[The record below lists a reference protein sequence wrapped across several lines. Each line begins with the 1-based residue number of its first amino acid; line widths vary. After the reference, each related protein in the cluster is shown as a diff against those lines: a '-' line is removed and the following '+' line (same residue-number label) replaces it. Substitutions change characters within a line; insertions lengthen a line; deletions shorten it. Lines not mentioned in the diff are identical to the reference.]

1 MKLNLAITLGF
12 ATAAMLFAPPA
23 GAQSTQK
30 RADELETG
38 STKLGSITGR
48 VLADGQPV
56 NNASIT
62 VSRLNSNV
70 PSRGVPTSDAGD
82 FEVKGLEPGVYRIRA
97 TAPGYVSPSTDS
109 DEETYYRVGESVR
122 LTMIRGG
129 VITGKVLSAGDEPVV
144 AVRVRATMI
153 RDVNVKPPTAGG
165 PSIDQF
171 TDDRGI
177 YRIFGLLPGTYLVF
191 AGGRGSSGY
200 GPNAYDNDAPT
211 YAPSS
216 TRDTAAEISVNSGEE
231 KAVDIR
237 YRGDAGH
244 ALSGTV
250 IAPVNQNSPG
260 VTIALARLTANAPE
274 TRMSTYLSPDSKAFE
289 FYGVADGEY
298 LIWASR
304 VLSDDTLVS
313 EPRRVTVKSA
323 DVTGIE
329 LALKPLASVAGE
341 FVLENSSAESCKGKR
356 RPLFE
361 ETLVAIQRIQK
372 QIPKDQPQIPLY
384 GAGQAAADGAGKF
397 SLRNLGPGQYGFDVR
412 FFARYWYLR
421 SITLRAGTEM
431 SRATPTNPTTD
442 VARTWFTLKSG
453 DRVTGLK
460 VTLTEGAASLGGR
473 IGASKDQKLG
483 GQLFIYLVPVEK
495 EKSDDV
501 FRYSVAKVEP
511 DRSFSLN
518 NLPPGRYWALVKAA
532 RDYDLT
538 SNPKLRLP
546 GSAEARVK
554 LRREAETAAFQ
565 IELAPCRNVSDYKLP
580 GLSDLAP

>member
-1 MKLNLAITLGF
+1 MKHNPAITLGL
-12 ATAAMLFAPPA
+12 ATAVMLFAPHA

-62 VSRLNSNV
+62 VPRLNANV
-70 PSRGVPTSDAGD
+70 PPRAAPTSDAGD
-82 FEVKGLEPGVYRIRA
+82 FEVKGLEPGVYRIWA
-97 TAPGYVSPSTDS
+97 TAPGYVSRSTDS

-129 VITGKVLSAGDEPVV
+129 VITGKVLNAGDEPVV

-153 RDVNVKPPTAGG
+153 RDVNGKPPTDGG

-191 AGGRGSSGY
+191 AGGRGSSDY
-200 GPNAYDNDAPT
+200 GPNAYDKDAPT

-216 TRDTAAEISVNSGEE
+216 TRDTAAEILVSSGEE

-250 IAPVNQNSPG
+250 IAPVIQNSP
-260 VTIALARLTANAPE
+260 VITIALARLTANAPE
-274 TRMSTYLSPDSKAFE
+274 TRMSIYLSPDSKAFE

-298 LIWASR
+298 LIWAAR
-304 VLSDDTLVS
+304 VLSDGTLVS

-329 LALKPLASVAGE
+329 LTVKPLAGVAGE
-341 FVLENSSAESCKGKR
+341 FVLEHSSAESCKGKR

-361 ETLVAIQRIQK
+361 ETLVAIQRNQK

-421 SITLRAGTEM
+421 SITQRAVTEM
-431 SRATPTNPTTD
+431 SKATPTNPTTD

-460 VTLTEGAASLGGR
+460 VTLAEGAASLAGR
-473 IGASKDQKLG
+473 VAAPKDQKPG
-483 GQLFIYLVPVEK
+483 GQLFIYLVPAEK

-501 FRYSVAKVEP
+501 FRYSVAEVEP
-511 DRSFSLN
+511 DGSFSLN
-518 NLPPGRYWALVKAA
+518 NLPPGRYWSLVKLP
-532 RDYDLT
+532 RDYDLMST
-538 SNPKLRLP
+538 PKLRLP
-546 GSAEARVK
+546 GSAARMK
-554 LRREAETAAFQ
+554 LRREAADADLH
-565 IELAPCRNVSDYKLP
+565 IELEPCQNVSDYKLP